1 MTYHE
6 KKKFRMAGSAAGSKG
21 QRVEQLNAHPLLSRE
36 VTLVELTTGLP
47 TLVVALIDPRTL
59 TAYTHVRTLCD
70 TLMGKAQ
77 LYEVLNHVLGDLDG
91 GIGDPEGRDANEMA
105 PLLFERNLDARAPQ
119 FVVKSFD
126 KGCVAR
132 GEDLKGAKSGE
143 RPLREAQI
151 HAHLSRCAGDR
162 SSAQENDDRDSDCD
176 RAQENNP
183 NDAAAA
189 DDDDDRD
196 SDCDRDRDL
205 DRDRDRDAAST
216 SFPAFHGLY
225 ETPSHFLSFME
236 YVPGSELFDAVSA
249 GGSVGEPAARELF
262 VQMAQ
267 TVAFI
272 HSCGI
277 AHLDL
282 SLENLVAR

>member
-1 MTYHE
+1 M
-6 KKKFRMAGSAAGSKG
+6 
-21 QRVEQLNAHPLLSRE
+21 
-36 VTLVELTTGLP
+36 TTGLP

-105 PLLFERNLDARAPQ
+105 PLLFERNRDARAPQ

-162 SSAQENDDRDSDCD
+162 SSAQEND
-176 RAQENNP
+176 
-183 NDAAAA
+183 AAAA

-205 DRDRDRDAAST
+205 DRDRDRDRDAAST

>member
-1 MTYHE
+1 M
-6 KKKFRMAGSAAGSKG
+6 
-21 QRVEQLNAHPLLSRE
+21 
-36 VTLVELTTGLP
+36 P

-162 SSAQENDDRDSDCD
+162 SSAQEN
-176 RAQENNP
+176 NP

-196 SDCDRDRDL
+196 SDC
-205 DRDRDRDAAST
+205 DRDAAST

>member
-1 MTYHE
+1 MKYHE
-6 KKKFRMAGSAAGSKG
+6 KKKFRPAGSKG
-21 QRVEQLNAHPLLSRE
+21 QRVERVEQLNAHPLLRRE
-36 VTLVELTTGLP
+36 ITLVEVDTGLP
-47 TLVVALIDPRTL
+47 TLVVALVDPRTL
-59 TAYTHVRTLCD
+59 AAYTHVRTLCD

-77 LYEVLNHVLGDLDG
+77 LYEKLNHVLGDLDV
-91 GIGDPEGRDANEMA
+91 NEMA
-105 PLLFERNLDARAPQ
+105 PLLFERNRDGAPQ

-151 HAHLSRCAGDR
+151 HAHLSRCAASDR
-162 SSAQENDDRDSDCD
+162 SSAQAN
-176 RAQENNP
+176 
-183 NDAAAA
+183 
-189 DDDDDRD
+189 DDDR
-196 SDCDRDRDL
+196 
-205 DRDRDRDAAST
+205 DRDRDRDAASI

-225 ETPSHFLSFME
+225 ETPSQFLSFME
-236 YVPGSELFDAVSA
+236 YVPGSELFDAVCA

-267 TVAFI
+267 TLAFI